1 MGFDSLYYIDEEF
14 KDLSLI
20 EDKFIDK
27 EFVNC
32 TFRYCDFTKTAFDA
46 CLFEDCTFEQCE
58 LNMIGVADSRFRNC
72 TVLESRALGIDW
84 ERVSMPFKI
93 NFKYS
98 LLNHCLFWR
107 VDLQQCSFLSC
118 QLQEVLFEQSLLQ
131 KVKLI
136 DCDFAGASF
145 KDCDL
150 SGADFSQAQNY
161 NLDLRLNKAKKAIF
175 TMPEAIALLQG
186 LDVVIH

>member
-1 MGFDSLYYIDEEF
+1 MKFEDANYLDEAFEEV
-14 KDLSLI
+14 SLI
-20 EDKFIDK
+20 SERLEDK

-32 TFRYCDFTKTAFDA
+32 CFRYCDFTKTVFDN
-46 CLFEDCTFEQCE
+46 CFFDDCTFEQCE
-58 LNMIGVADSRFRNC
+58 LNMIGVAGCRFRNC
-72 TVLESRALGIDW
+72 TIIESRALAIDW
-84 ERVSMPFKI
+84 ERVSTPFMI

-98 LLNHCLFWR
+98 LLNHALFWR

-118 QLQEVLFEQSLLQ
+118 QLQEAMFEQSLLQ

-150 SGADFSQAQNY
+150 SAADFSQAQNY
-161 NLDLRLNKAKKAIF
+161 DIDLRLNKAKKTIF
-175 TMPEAIALLQG
+175 TLPEAISLLQN
-186 LDVVIH
+186 LDIVIK